1 MMQEE
6 RTISLIS
13 YYVLLIVSRKY
24 FLDCFVVLLITL
36 AVDVSLHYFIIGFI
50 DTTELSGY

>member
-13 YYVLLIVSRKY
+13 YYALLIVSRKY

>member
-13 YYVLLIVSRKY
+13 YYALLIVSRKY
-24 FLDCFVVLLITL
+24 FLDYSIVLLITL
-36 AVDVSLHYFIIGFI
+36 DVDVTLRYFIIGFI

>member
-6 RTISLIS
+6 RTISLTS
-13 YYVLLIVSRKY
+13 YYALLIVSRKY
-24 FLDCFVVLLITL
+24 FLDCSAVLLITL
-36 AVDVSLHYFIIGFI
+36 DVDVTLYYFIIGFI